1 MNYAAHRGRR
11 GARPARRKE
20 RDQQSQR
27 YAEALPRPPIVFLLV
42 TTLVTAGLVRAG
54 AQAEVRGFFD
64 LPINGGSREYER
76 LGLLPAER
84 GIAIGLLARQIYGQ
98 SIGYAERVLARRQLA
113 QVIGDQVVPG
123 EPEPEGAPPGESTPI
138 TIPIPMSAD
147 VWRDL
152 LEVPARGDLF
162 IPLVSNRSALLVC
175 AGAAATDASVRSL
188 LQDDRGLLRWLVKM
202 APAGFA
208 LVARSLRIVN
218 GKVEVPGGAA
228 AEPMWEAL
236 AAERA
241 SRPADFIRALTS
253 RDGGRLA
260 WFFDTLST
268 VGPERLAMALS
279 ASPAEPAAERAR
291 ALYASFRAADQNWRL
306 EEHPFL
312 RGAADPWMIT
322 TRIAVRDGAV
332 ASPAWAWLWQAV
344 FDRVDIPRREAA
356 SIPRTSAG
364 AVTLSWLA
372 QQISTGNPRE
382 RRDHFDMV
390 RFAQGVFGSAG
401 AADELDVLVALGG
414 YRRFRSALLALDRME
429 ITVPAIHA
437 QVVDAAR
444 RVSDRSGRDQ
454 RHSIVAFQAALAI
467 VERARL
473 TRAID
478 QATAERLVRTLCEAV
493 DRDVPTSPAVAR
505 WMTAT
510 LVPALPPLLQRDQFS
525 DKTTYE
531 STILQ
536 AMAGPAAESGG
547 GDFVWEGLTYRVDL
561 AAGERQRIH
570 RIREQLQSSGLDR
583 AIASAQPSQ
592 LTDALLTLVYV
603 PALGDPEGP
612 ALLSRDVPQRHDFGF
627 EAGTSPRRDF
637 LPWLPPREQLGD
649 GLPWRVGGSILG
661 LDLGLARLALRR
673 IDENDMPAA
682 PSINLNDE
690 ITLARTTLALNPRD
704 LTNEA
709 RDELVAA
716 LARGRDRISGAGRNL
731 SALVSLAR
739 EVRFPAALE
748 QALPWMVARTPESIP
763 ALFGLREMLW
773 LGRPALPRPEL
784 DRWGVYAEPLDSRL
798 RTVMPTPAAWEEFA
812 GRAEAGMMG
821 TQVPDLTLRLAQET
835 ARLKLPARLIPALL
849 VYATQDF
856 WHDVQARF
864 PDDLPAMTRQALA
877 LSSSRVEDYVA
888 ALAGDGP
895 LRAK

>member
-1 MNYAAHRGRR
+1 M
-11 GARPARRKE
+11 
-20 RDQQSQR
+20 S
-27 YAEALPRPPIVFLLV
+27 LLV
-42 TTLVTAGLVRAG
+42 TALVTAGLVRTG

-76 LGLLPAER
+76 LGLLPPER
-84 GIAIGLLARQIYGQ
+84 GIAISLLARQIYGQ
-98 SIGYAERVLARRQLA
+98 SIGYAERVLAKRQLA
-113 QVIGDQVVPG
+113 QVIGDQIVPDD
-123 EPEPEGAPPGESTPI
+123 PETAPPGESTPI
-138 TIPIPMSAD
+138 TIPIPLSAD

-175 AGAAATDASVRSL
+175 AGAAATDPSVRSL
-188 LQDDRGLLRWLVKM
+188 LQDDRGLLRWLVKT

-236 AAERA
+236 AAERV
-241 SRPADFIRALTS
+241 SRPADFIRAIAS

-268 VGPERLAMALS
+268 AGSERLAMVLS
-279 ASPAEPAAERAR
+279 ASADPAGERAR
-291 ALYASFRAADQNWRL
+291 TFYGSFRAADQNWRL

-322 TRIAVRDGAV
+322 TRIAVQDGAV

-344 FDRVDIPRREAA
+344 FDKLDIPRREAA
-356 SIPRTSAG
+356 SIPRTSTG

-390 RFAQGVFGSAG
+390 RFAQGVFGNAG
-401 AADELDVLVALGG
+401 AANELDVLVALGG
-414 YRRFRSALLALDRME
+414 YRRYRAALLALDRME
-429 ITVPAIHA
+429 ISAPAIHA

-454 RHSIVAFQAALAI
+454 RYSVVAFQAALAI
-467 VERARL
+467 VERVSL

-478 QATAERLVRTLCEAV
+478 QATAERLIRALCEAV
-493 DRDVPTSPAVAR
+493 DRDVPTTPAVAR

-525 DKTTYE
+525 DKTTFE

-547 GDFVWEGLTYRVDL
+547 SDFVWEGLTYRIDL
-561 AAGERQRIH
+561 AAGERQRIR
-570 RIREQLQSSGLDR
+570 RIREQLQSPGLDR

-592 LTDALLTLVYV
+592 LTEALLTLVYS
-603 PALGDPEGP
+603 PALGDPEGS

-627 EAGTSPRRDF
+627 DAGTSPRRDY
-637 LPWLPPREQLGD
+637 LPWLPPREQIGD

-673 IDENDMPAA
+673 IDDNDMPSA

-690 ITLARTTLALNPRD
+690 ITLARTALALNPRD
-704 LTNEA
+704 LTDEA

-716 LARGRDRISGAGRNL
+716 IARGRDRISSAGRNL
-731 SALVSLAR
+731 SALASLAR
-739 EVRFPAALE
+739 EVRFSAAVE

-773 LGRPALPRPEL
+773 LGKPALQRSEL
-784 DRWGVYAEPLDSRL
+784 DRWGVYAEALDSRL
-798 RTVMPTPAAWEEFA
+798 RTVMPAPAAWEEFA

-821 TQVPDLTLRLAQET
+821 SQVPDLTLRLAQET

-856 WHDVQARF
+856 WHDVQSRF
-864 PDDLPAMTRQALA
+864 PDDLPAMSRQALA